1 MRYQLGVKLFL
12 FSGLPDDFLGCHS
25 LDLLPQGCWYL
36 FAFCLVVGGCSLWSV
51 VTRAVAPQER
61 WQDNQ
66 FDCRP
71 SWPGLP
77 PYPSRHCP
85 ALHSRSGLRDSGR
98 WVGCLERGLEQSLLS
113 GRRRPRS
120 RAVVS
125 SSKDWALV
133 SEASGANHSEVSRGR
148 PV

>member
-1 MRYQLGVKLFL
+1 MIGLTSFHLGYNVISNAVMFFMQSLNDVPVVHLGGFILRVKVGVRKKSMRYQLGGKLFL
-12 FSGLPDDFLGCHS
+12 FSGLPNDFLGCHS

-85 ALHSRSGLRDSGR
+85 LCTVGLG
-98 WVGCLERGLEQSLLS
+98 
-113 GRRRPRS
+113 
-120 RAVVS
+120 
-125 SSKDWALV
+125 
-133 SEASGANHSEVSRGR
+133 
-148 PV
+148 